1 MKRMLMILPLLWLAG
16 CDRVNQENY
25 NKLEMGMK
33 YNDVVTLLGE
43 PAQCDALLMAKSC
56 VWGTES
62 RQIDIKF
69 ADNIAILFSSTGL

>member
-25 NKLEMGMK
+25 NKLEMGMQ

-43 PAQCDALLMAKSC
+43 PAKCNALLMAKSC

-69 ADNIAILFSSTGL
+69 ADNIVILFSSAGL

>member
-1 MKRMLMILPLLWLAG
+1 MKRMLMVLPLLWLAG

-25 NKLEMGMK
+25 NKLEMGMQ
-33 YNDVVTLLGE
+33 YDDVVTLLGE

-62 RQIDIKF
+62 RLIDIKF
-69 ADNIAILFSSTGL
+69 ADNKVILFSSAGL

>member
-1 MKRMLMILPLLWLAG
+1 MLMILPLLWLAG

-43 PAQCDALLMAKSC
+43 PSQCDALLMAKSC
-56 VWGTES
+56 VWGAES